1 MKKITQLLVSS
12 LLLLSI
18 SACGQKGPLI
28 LEAPAK
34 PVVTSTTSAAST
46 QSDEKAEVEVPQDE
60 PVLNIQTDET
70 STAR

>member
-1 MKKITQLLVSS
+1 MKMKKITQLLVSS

-18 SACGQKGPLI
+18 SACGQKGPF
-28 LEAPAK
+28 
-34 PVVTSTTSAAST
+34 
-46 QSDEKAEVEVPQDE
+46 EVPQDE